1 MPNFALLT
9 LSHHLFACNE
19 LPAIPTP
26 CLVWFAI
33 TKDLNQMVE
42 IYMSCVFGYK
52 MQYMCFVTTAV
63 EDSKQQTPSMS
74 IRNVMSSL

>member
-42 IYMSCVFGYK
+42 VCMSCVFGYK

-63 EDSKQQTPSMS
+63 EDSSQQTPSMS